1 MSKTFNYFT
10 EINERAPYVCE
21 LISKML
27 TSDPSS
33 RMTSSDVV
41 QQLQTIV
48 SEVNKILLRNY

>member
-10 EINERAPYVCE
+10 EIYERAPYVFE

-27 TSDPSS
+27 TSDPST

-48 SEVNKILLRNY
+48 GEVNKI